1 MSANQIDEITAKLIA
16 FKDERDWKQFHNAKD
31 LAAALSI
38 EAAELQ
44 ELFLWKQPEELD
56 LKSEDRLSRI
66 EEEVADVASFLLLF
80 CSEMQIDLV
89 GAVERKIEQ
98 NNKKYPADTVRG
110 SAKKY
115 NEYPEN
121 LGEGK

>member
-1 MSANQIDEITAKLIA
+1 MSDNQIDEITAKLIA
-16 FKDERDWKQFHNAKD
+16 FRDERDWKQFHNPKD

-56 LKSEDRLSRI
+56 LKSEDRIARI

-80 CSEMQIDLV
+80 CSEMQIDLE

-98 NNKKYPADTVRG
+98 NNKKYHADTVRG

-115 NEYPEN
+115 NEYPGN
-121 LGEGK
+121 PGEGK